1 MNLKKII
8 KKIFF
13 VDFFVKKIESIIKKR
28 KIYILSQ
35 IPIFQLEKKNISN
48 LKIKLNR
55 LEILKELK
63 KGSICAELGVAYG
76 EFSDQV
82 LETVKPKLLVLVDS
96 YPNKGN
102 FVDEGNLKYI
112 EKKYQKLV
120 NEKKIQIINKDS
132 IEAASMFKEN
142 FFDWIYIDT
151 THSYHQTLG
160 ELRAWKNK
168 IKSDGYI
175 LGHDYI
181 MGNWI
186 DDIKYGVQEAVHQ
199 FCVEEN
205 WEIVYLTARIGE
217 NTSLAL
223 KKFYESNQS

>member
-120 NEKKIQIINKDS
+120 EEKEIQIVNDDS
-132 IEAASMFKEN
+132 IKAASMFKDN

-181 MGNWI
+181 MGNWV

-205 WEIVYLTARIGE
+205 WEIVYLTAIIGE
-217 NTSLAL
+217 NTSFGI
-223 KKFYESNQS
+223 KKI

>member
-8 KKIFF
+8 KKFFF

-217 NTSLAL
+217 NTSFGI
-223 KKFYESNQS
+223 KKIL

>member
-1 MNLKKII
+1 MNLNNFFKKII

-13 VDFFVKKIESIIKKR
+13 INFLIKKVESAIKKR

-35 IPIFQLEKKNISN
+35 IPVFQLEKKNISN

-63 KGSICAELGVAYG
+63 KNSICAELGVAYG
-76 EFSDQV
+76 EFSDQI
-82 LETVKPKLLVLVDS
+82 LEIVKPKLLVLVDS

-102 FVDEGNLKYI
+102 FVDEGNLEYLK
-112 EKKYQKLV
+112 KKYQKKV
-120 NEKKIQIINKDS
+120 EEKEIKIIHNDS
-132 IEAASMFKEN
+132 IKTATMFEEN

-151 THSYHQTLG
+151 THSYQQTLG

-175 LGHDYI
+175 LGHDYV

-186 DDIKYGVQEAVHQ
+186 DDVKYGVQEAVHQ

-205 WEIVYLTARIGE
+205 WEIIYLTARIGE
-217 NTSLAL
+217 NTSFGI
-223 KKFYESNQS
+223 KKI

>member
-13 VDFFVKKIESIIKKR
+13 VDFFVKKIESLIKKR

-82 LETVKPKLLVLVDS
+82 LEIVKPKLLVLVDS

-120 NEKKIQIINKDS
+120 KEKKIQIINEDS

-217 NTSLAL
+217 NTSFGI
-223 KKFYESNQS
+223 KKIL

>member
-120 NEKKIQIINKDS
+120 KEKKIQIINDDS
-132 IEAASMFKEN
+132 IKAASMFKEN

-217 NTSLAL
+217 NTSFGI
-223 KKFYESNQS
+223 KKIL

>member
-13 VDFFVKKIESIIKKR
+13 VDFFVKKIESMIKKR

-76 EFSDQV
+76 EFSDQI
-82 LETVKPKLLVLVDS
+82 LEIVRPKLLVLVDS

-217 NTSLAL
+217 NTSFGI
-223 KKFYESNQS
+223 KKIL

>member
-13 VDFFVKKIESIIKKR
+13 FDFFVKKIESIIKKR

-63 KGSICAELGVAYG
+63 KSSICAELGVAYG
-76 EFSDQV
+76 EFSDQI
-82 LETVKPKLLVLVDS
+82 LEIVKPELLVLVDS

-120 NEKKIQIINKDS
+120 NEKKIKFINKDS

-217 NTSLAL
+217 NTSFGI
-223 KKFYESNQS
+223 KKIL

>member
-1 MNLKKII
+1 M
-8 KKIFF
+8 
-13 VDFFVKKIESIIKKR
+13 
-28 KIYILSQ
+28 
-35 IPIFQLEKKNISN
+35 
-48 LKIKLNR
+48 
-55 LEILKELK
+55 EILKELK

-186 DDIKYGVQEAVHQ
+186 DNIKYGVQEAVHQ

-217 NTSLAL
+217 NTSFGI
-223 KKFYESNQS
+223 KKIL

>member
-82 LETVKPKLLVLVDS
+82 LETVKPKLLVLIDS

-112 EKKYQKLV
+112 EKK
-120 NEKKIQIINKDS
+120 
-132 IEAASMFKEN
+132 
-142 FFDWIYIDT
+142 
-151 THSYHQTLG
+151 
-160 ELRAWKNK
+160 
-168 IKSDGYI
+168 
-175 LGHDYI
+175 
-181 MGNWI
+181 
-186 DDIKYGVQEAVHQ
+186 
-199 FCVEEN
+199 
-205 WEIVYLTARIGE
+205 
-217 NTSLAL
+217 
-223 KKFYESNQS
+223 

>member
-1 MNLKKII
+1 M
-8 KKIFF
+8 
-13 VDFFVKKIESIIKKR
+13 
-28 KIYILSQ
+28 SQ

-63 KGSICAELGVAYG
+63 KSSICAELGVAYG
-76 EFSDQV
+76 EFSDQI
-82 LETVKPKLLVLVDS
+82 LEIVKPELLVLVDS

-112 EKKYQKLV
+112 EKKYQKLAE
-120 NEKKIQIINKDS
+120 EKKIQIINEDS
-132 IEAASMFKEN
+132 VKAASMFKEN

-168 IKSDGYI
+168 IKGDGYI

-205 WEIVYLTARIGE
+205 WEIIYLTARIGE
-217 NTSLAL
+217 NTSFGIRKIL
-223 KKFYESNQS
+223 

>member
-217 NTSLAL
+217 NTSFGI
-223 KKFYESNQS
+223 KKIL

>member
-1 MNLKKII
+1 MILKEVI
-8 KKIFF
+8 KKILFF
-13 VDFFVKKIESIIKKR
+13 DFFVKKIESMIKKR

-63 KGSICAELGVAYG
+63 KSSICAELGVAYG
-76 EFSDQV
+76 EFSDQI
-82 LETVKPKLLVLVDS
+82 LEIVKPELLVLVDS

-112 EKKYQKLV
+112 EKKYQKLAE
-120 NEKKIQIINKDS
+120 EKKIQIINEDS
-132 IEAASMFKEN
+132 VKAASMFEEN

-168 IKSDGYI
+168 IKGDGYI

-205 WEIVYLTARIGE
+205 WEIIYLTARIGE
-217 NTSLAL
+217 NTSFGIRKIL
-223 KKFYESNQS
+223 

>member
-1 MNLKKII
+1 MSLKKII
-8 KKIFF
+8 KKILFF
-13 VDFFVKKIESIIKKR
+13 DFFVKKIESMIKKR

-76 EFSDQV
+76 EFSDQI
-82 LETVKPKLLVLVDS
+82 LEIVKPELLVLVDS

-120 NEKKIQIINKDS
+120 EEKKIQIINEDS
-132 IEAASMFKEN
+132 VKAASMFKEN

-217 NTSLAL
+217 NTSFGI
-223 KKFYESNQS
+223 KKIL

>member
-132 IEAASMFKEN
+132 IEAASMFKEK
-142 FFDWIYIDT
+142 FLWWIY
-151 THSYHQTLG
+151 
-160 ELRAWKNK
+160 
-168 IKSDGYI
+168 
-175 LGHDYI
+175 
-181 MGNWI
+181 
-186 DDIKYGVQEAVHQ
+186 
-199 FCVEEN
+199 
-205 WEIVYLTARIGE
+205 
-217 NTSLAL
+217 
-223 KKFYESNQS
+223 

>member
-8 KKIFF
+8 KKFFF
-13 VDFFVKKIESIIKKR
+13 VDFFVKKIESLIKKR

-82 LETVKPKLLVLVDS
+82 LEIVKPKLLVLVDS

-120 NEKKIQIINKDS
+120 KEKKIQIINEDS

-217 NTSLAL
+217 NTSFGI
-223 KKFYESNQS
+223 KKIL

>member
-1 MNLKKII
+1 MILKEVI
-8 KKIFF
+8 KKILFF
-13 VDFFVKKIESIIKKR
+13 DFFVKKIESMIKKR

-63 KGSICAELGVAYG
+63 KSSICAELGVAYG
-76 EFSDQV
+76 EFSDQI
-82 LETVKPKLLVLVDS
+82 LEIVKPELLVLVDS

-112 EKKYQKLV
+112 EKKYQKLAE
-120 NEKKIQIINKDS
+120 EKKIQIINEDS
-132 IEAASMFKEN
+132 VKAASMFKEN

-168 IKSDGYI
+168 IKGDGYI

-205 WEIVYLTARIGE
+205 WEIIYLTARIGE
-217 NTSLAL
+217 NTSFGIRKIL
-223 KKFYESNQS
+223 